1 MIEAVLLLT
10 IGVMLLA
17 GLKKWADEKQIF
29 AGIFVK
35 PWGKISGMIENGVWG
50 DPASTRA
57 KHPHNPEMVAT
68 LQQQ

>member
-10 IGVMLLA
+10 MGVMLLA

-29 AGIFVK
+29 AGILVK
-35 PWGKISGMIENGVWG
+35 PWVKISGMIENGVWG
-50 DPASTRA
+50 DPNGTRL